1 MSEMHNDGMA
11 PPADLLTRLPTGPW
25 STDAAS
31 TNYGV
36 SSWGASYFAIDPD
49 GNLCAKI
56 PDDSGESPT
65 DVPLL
70 DAISELQSEGLG
82 SPLMIR
88 FPAFLDAGLSALNQA
103 FTKAIESHD
112 YAATYRGVFPIKV
125 NQQRQVLDE
134 IASYGSRFGVGFE
147 AGSKPELIA
156 ALAYLHR
163 PGSLLVCNGYK
174 DEQFVRLALMGKRLG
189 FDVVLVVEMPQELDT
204 IIRCAE
210 EMDIEPSIG
219 FRLKLSAEGYGY
231 WKNSAGERSPFG
243 INSSQLL
250 ELTDRLR
257 NEGRAHW
264 ISMLHCHQGSQITEL
279 KTVERS
285 ANEACRVYA
294 QLRAEG
300 IEIRYVNFGG
310 GLAVDYAGL
319 GKDDLR
325 SPDYTVN
332 DYADVLVATMKRIT
346 TEANVAPA
354 DIITES
360 GRAIAAPYAAL
371 VAKVHDVAT
380 FEVDEGVDIA
390 LPDDCPGSA
399 IRLNDLLERIDD
411 TDLDGAYL
419 SAIKARDAA
428 LADFAKGEITLRERA
443 LCERIYWKL
452 LSAILAKARRIGRT
466 STALTNL
473 DAILADQAYANFS
486 IFQSLPDSWAIG
498 QIFPV
503 VPLQRLDEKPTR
515 RCLVNDMTCDCDGA
529 IKHYPTAGGVSDA
542 LMLHDISDGEDYYIG
557 VFLVGAYQETLS
569 DLHNLFG
576 DIHVISV
583 TAENGKAV
591 FSRVLEG
598 ESVGDALETVK
609 HSPRELSRMFR
620 HNISNAIKEK
630 KLASSERNRFT
641 SEYDAGLHSYT
652 YLSEQSDD

>member
-1 MSEMHNDGMA
+1 MSETHNDDME
-11 PPADLLTRLPTGPW
+11 PEADLLPRLPTGPW
-25 STDAAS
+25 STDVAS
-31 TNYGV
+31 ANYGV
-36 SSWGASYFAIDPD
+36 SSWGARYFTINSSGD
-49 GNLCAKI
+49 LCAKI
-56 PDDSGESPT
+56 PDSDDESST
-65 DVPLL
+65 QVPLL
-70 DAISELQSEGLG
+70 DAIRELQSEGLG

-88 FPAFLDAGLSALNQA
+88 FPGFLDAGLSALNQA
-103 FTKAIESHD
+103 FTDAIERHD

-210 EMDIEPSIG
+210 DMGIEPSIG

-257 NEGRAHW
+257 DEGRSHW

-294 QLRAEG
+294 QLCAEG
-300 IEIRYVNFGG
+300 IDIRYINFGG

-319 GKDDLR
+319 GKDDPR
-325 SPDYTVN
+325 SPDYTMS
-332 DYADVLVATMKRIT
+332 DYADILVATMKRIT
-346 TEANVAPA
+346 DEANVPPA

-371 VAKVHDVAT
+371 VAKVHDVTT

-390 LPDDCPGSA
+390 LPEDCPSAA
-399 IRLNDLLERIDD
+399 IRLNDLLERIDE
-411 TDLDGAYL
+411 TDLDGAHL

-428 LADFAKGEITLRERA
+428 LADFAQGVITLRERA

-452 LSAILAKARRIGRT
+452 LSAILAKARRLGRT
-466 STALTNL
+466 SRALTNL

-515 RCLVNDMTCDCDGA
+515 RCLVNDITCDCDGA
-529 IKHYPTAGGVSDA
+529 IKHYPTAGGISDS
-542 LMLHDISDGEDYYIG
+542 LMLHEIKANEDYYIG

-583 TAENGKAV
+583 TAENGEAV

-598 ESVGDALETVK
+598 ESVGEALEMVK
-609 HSPRELSRMFR
+609 HSARELAKMFR
-620 HNISNAIKEK
+620 HNITLAIKSK
-630 KLASSERNRFT
+630 KLANSERNRFI
-641 SEYDAGLHSYT
+641 SEYESGLHSYT
-652 YLSEQSDD
+652 YLSELSDH